1 MKLTFI
7 GTSHG
12 VPEAEHRCSC
22 TMIETCGRIY
32 FVDMGTQAIEDL
44 RRRDI
49 PPEDVKGIF
58 VTHMHGDHVN
68 GLLSFVDI
76 CNWYFT
82 SADPKIFLPTAEGI
96 EALKGWINALE
107 KRPWRGIEINLAHE
121 GVVYDDGFFKI
132 TAEQTKHTRASFAY
146 FAEAEGKTA
155 LFTGDLRGV
164 NEDYPKGAFGRTLD
178 AEICESAHI
187 DPRDYAAV
195 FEKSDIKRV
204 FINHCQPRKMP
215 LVPELAKT
223 CDKFPVR
230 FATDGMEVKL

>member
-1 MKLTFI
+1 MRLTFI

-22 TMIETCGRIY
+22 TMIETGGRFY
-32 FVDMGTQAIEDL
+32 FVDMGTQAIEDI

-82 SADPKIFLPTAEGI
+82 SADPKIFLPTEEGI

-107 KRPWRGIEINLAHE
+107 KRPWRGMELNTVHE
-121 GVVYDDGFFKI
+121 GVIYDDGFIKI

-146 FAEAEGKTA
+146 FAEAEGKTV

-178 AEICESAHI
+178 CVICESAHI
-187 DPRDYAAV
+187 DPRGYAEA

-204 FINHCQPRKMP
+204 FVNHCQPRKMP
-215 LVPELAKT
+215 LVPELAGL

-230 FATDGMEVKL
+230 FAADGMEVRI

>member
-22 TMIETCGRIY
+22 TMIETGGRIY

-82 SADPKIFLPTAEGI
+82 SADPKIFLPTEEGI

-107 KRPWRGIEINLAHE
+107 KRPWRGIELNTVHE
-121 GVVYDDGFFKI
+121 GVIYDDGFIRI

-146 FAEAEGKTA
+146 FVEAEGKTV

-178 AEICESAHI
+178 CVICESAHI
-187 DPRDYAAV
+187 DPRGYTEA
-195 FEKSDIKRV
+195 FEKSEIKRV
-204 FINHCQPRKMP
+204 FVNHCQPRKMP
-215 LVPELAKT
+215 LVPELARS

-230 FATDGMEVKL
+230 FATDGMEVRL

>member
-22 TMIETCGRIY
+22 TMIEAGEMIY
-32 FVDMGTQAIEDL
+32 FIDMGTQAVEDL

-49 PPEDVKGIF
+49 PVESVKGIF

-82 SADPKIFLPTAEGI
+82 GADPKIYLPTEEGI
-96 EALKGWINALE
+96 NAVKTWVNALE
-107 KRPWRGIEINLAHE
+107 KRPWRGIELNLVRE
-121 GVVYDDGFFKI
+121 GVIYDDGFLKI
-132 TAEQTKHTRASFAY
+132 TAQQTRHTRASYAY
-146 FAEAEGKTA
+146 FAEADGKTA

-164 NEDYPKGAFGRTLD
+164 DEDYPAGAFGRTLD
-178 AEICESAHI
+178 AVICESAHI
-187 DPRDYAAV
+187 DPRGYAQV
-195 FEKSDIKRV
+195 FAKSDIKRV
-204 FINHCQPRKMP
+204 FINHCQPRKVP
-215 LVPELAKT
+215 LVPELAKL

-230 FATDGMEVKL
+230 LATDGMEVKL